1 MLNIICRI
9 LLALIGAGALLIAAQ
24 AWMQPDHL
32 AGQIGFMLV
41 GDLGHSSFRAD
52 IGGFFA
58 ASGIFM
64 LLAAVRGERQ
74 FVLPP
79 LVLLG
84 LALAGRLATAAQ
96 TGFITAY
103 VQPITIEV
111 VTLVVLLLAWTQ
123 FRRA

>member
-9 LLALIGAGALLIAAQ
+9 VLTLIGAGALLIASQ
-24 AWMQPDHL
+24 AWLQPDQL
-32 AGQIGFMLV
+32 AGQLGFMLV
-41 GDLGHSSFRAD
+41 GDLGHSAFRAD

-64 LLAAVRGERQ
+64 LLAALRAERQ

-79 LVLLG
+79 LLLVG

-103 VQPITIEV
+103 YQPVTIEV
-111 VTLVVLLLAWTQ
+111 VTLFVLLVAWTQ
-123 FRRA
+123 FRKA

>member
-24 AWMQPDHL
+24 AWLQPDHL
-32 AGQIGFMLV
+32 AGQIGFVLV
-41 GDLGHSSFRAD
+41 GDLGHSSLRAD
-52 IGGFFA
+52 IGAFFA
-58 ASGIFM
+58 TSGIFM
-64 LLAAVRGERQ
+64 LLAALRGERE

-79 LVLLG
+79 LLLVG

-103 VQPITIEV
+103 IQPVTIEA

-123 FRRA
+123 FRKA